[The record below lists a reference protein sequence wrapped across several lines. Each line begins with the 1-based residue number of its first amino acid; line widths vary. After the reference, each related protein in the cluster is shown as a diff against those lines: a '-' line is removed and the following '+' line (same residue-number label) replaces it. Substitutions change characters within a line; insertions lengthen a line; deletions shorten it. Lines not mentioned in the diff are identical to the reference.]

1 MITMFRIPFP
11 PSANAIWR
19 NARGRTYLSKEY
31 KTFLE
36 EVAAAWRPEQAAGG
50 WETDARYTVTIQ
62 LFPATRRKY
71 DVDNRI
77 KPTLDALTKAGVWL
91 DDEQVDDVRAV
102 KMFSK
107 DGDVWKGGFAFV
119 IIESNRPRWSF
130 FRKKRR

>member
-19 NARGRTYLSKEY
+19 NARGRTYLSQEY

-36 EVAAAWRPEQAAGG
+36 EVAAAWRSEPIEG
-50 WETDARYTVTIQ
+50 WETNARYTVTIQ

-77 KPTLDALTKAGVWL
+77 KPTLDALTKAGAWL

-102 KMFSK
+102 KMFPHDDK
-107 DGDVWKGGFAFV
+107 VWEGGFAFV
-119 IIESNRPRWSF
+119 IIESYRPRWFF

>member
-1 MITMFRIPFP
+1 MITMFRVPFP

-19 NARGRTYLSKEY
+19 NARGRTYLSQEY

-36 EVAAAWRPEQAAGG
+36 EVAAAWRSNTIEG

-62 LFPATRRKY
+62 LYAPTRRKY

-77 KPTLDALTKAGVWL
+77 KPTLDALTKAGAWL

-102 KMFSK
+102 KFFPSK
-107 DGDVWKGGFAFV
+107 YSTLKGVAMV
-119 IIESNRPRWSF
+119 TIESHR
-130 FRKKRR
+130 

>member
-19 NARGRTYLSKEY
+19 NARGRTYLSQAY

-36 EVAAAWRPEQAAGG
+36 EVAAAWRSNTIEK

-62 LFPATRRKY
+62 LYAPTRRKY

-77 KPTLDALTKAGVWL
+77 KPTLDALTKAGAWL

-102 KMFSK
+102 KFTPSK
-107 DGDVWKGGFAFV
+107 YSALRGVAIV
-119 IIESNRPRWSF
+119 TIESHR
-130 FRKKRR
+130 

>member
-11 PSANAIWR
+11 PSANVIWR

-31 KTFLE
+31 KAFLE
-36 EVAAAWRPEQAAGG
+36 EVAATWRLNSVKD
-50 WETDARYTVTIQ
+50 WETDARYIVTLQ
-62 LFPATRRKY
+62 LFAATRRKY

-102 KMFSK
+102 KMYPK
-107 DGDVWKGGFAFV
+107 DDGAWEGGFAFL
-119 IIESNRPRWSF
+119 IIESYRPRLFF